1 MPEGLRWASVN
12 PIKCCGEHRG
22 SSSPKPSIQKTVTTP
37 TELDRRVVSVFGVF
51 SQPEEVSLDWQPG
64 LGSQTPHSWPT
75 QLLAAPGHCPRHSA
89 RGDSLFSLHPGSST
103 SLVPSDDHKES
114 EDQEQEKRSLSILME
129 LDQHK
134 EDLPD
139 QPVGWEHTLKVSGSP
154 RQPPLGMWP
163 EAPLQGPCPQPTDP
177 CPHYWLD
184 GAWRH
189 RKGQRWA
196 GCRL

>member
-1 MPEGLRWASVN
+1 M
-12 PIKCCGEHRG
+12 
-22 SSSPKPSIQKTVTTP
+22 
-37 TELDRRVVSVFGVF
+37 FGVF
-51 SQPEEVSLDWQPG
+51 PQPEEVSLAWQPG
-64 LGSQTPHSWPT
+64 LGAPKHHTHGPHSFWQLRASVPGT
-75 QLLAAPGHCPRHSA
+75 QPGVTLS
-89 RGDSLFSLHPGSST
+89 SLYTLDLPP
-103 SLVPSDDHKES
+103 LWLPQIDYKES

-134 EDLPD
+134 EDLLD